1 MTPPSMRPSH
11 SPPASPA
18 YLRLRQAISHKVFG
32 RDTDHAPRLSTIDL
46 VLCALYT
53 GGHVLLEDYPGSGKS
68 YLAECLG
75 RSLLH
80 DAPGHSAAADPD
92 SVHVPLAQ
100 FRRIQCTPD
109 LLPSDLT
116 GYYDMHRTF
125 HPGPVFSTVVL
136 VDEINRTTPRV
147 QSALLEAMAEKQV
160 TVENKSHPL
169 GELFFGIATQ
179 NPLDH
184 LGTFE
189 LPAAQLDRF
198 LFKRTLQPVSDE
210 CEMRIISMDDP
221 RESARLPPFSQTQA
235 HAGSDFHAYP
245 VTVGQVLAERTW
257 INASVTCHPDL
268 VRIMVE
274 IAGALQHRFSGVPVY
289 RTSAR
294 SQKNLFNCLKVVAF
308 AEHLLHGHELTVHP
322 RLLPLIAEDFYLHRL
337 GLPTD
342 FDEFDP
348 REAVYQTVVEI
359 IERAKLSPSAS

>member
-1 MTPPSMRPSH
+1 MNPVH
-11 SPPASPA
+11 SLPANPA
-18 YLRLRQAISHKVFG
+18 YLRIRQSVSQKVFG
-32 RDTDHAPRLSTIDL
+32 RDCDHKPSISTIDL

-75 RSLLH
+75 RCLRH
-80 DAPGHSAAADPD
+80 DDSTGPGEVVSEG
-92 SVHVPLAQ
+92 VHVHLAQ

-116 GYYDMHRTF
+116 GYYDMHRNF

-160 TVENKSHPL
+160 TVENKSHLL
-169 GELFFGIATQ
+169 GDLFFGIATQ

-198 LFKRTLQPVSDE
+198 LFKRTLQPVSEE
-210 CEMRIISMDDP
+210 CEMRIITMDDHL
-221 RESARLPPFSQTQA
+221 ETARLPVSGMMTLA
-235 HAGSDFHAYP
+235 DTRP
-245 VTVGQVLAERTW
+245 VTVGEVLAERTW
-257 INASVTCHPDL
+257 ISNHVPCHPSL
-268 VRIMVE
+268 VKIMVE
-274 IAGALQHRFSGVPVY
+274 IASALQRRFSSVPVY

-308 AEHLLHGHELTVHP
+308 AEHVLHGQELAVHP
-322 RLLPLIAEDFYLHRL
+322 GLLSRISDDFYLHRL
-337 GLPTD
+337 GLPVN
-342 FDEFDP
+342 FDEFNP
-348 REAVYQTVVEI
+348 REAVRQTVVEV
-359 IERAKLSPSAS
+359 IERAKINQSKMYA

>member
-1 MTPPSMRPSH
+1 MRPAH

-18 YLRLRQAISHKVFG
+18 YLRLRQAINHKVFG
-32 RDTDHAPRLSTIDL
+32 RDTDHAPNLSTIDL

-80 DAPGHSAAADPD
+80 DAPGHSAATDPE

-221 RESARLPPFSQTQA
+221 RESARLPAYAQTQA
-235 HAGSDFHAYP
+235 HADVGSDFNAHP
-245 VTVGQVLAERTW
+245 VTVGQVLAERAW
-257 INASVTCHPDL
+257 INASVTCHPNL

-274 IAGALQHRFSGVPVY
+274 IASALQHRFSGVPVY

-294 SQKNLFNCLKVVAF
+294 SQKNLFNCLKVIAY
-308 AEHLLHGHELTVHP
+308 AEHQLHGHELTVHP
-322 RLLPLIAEDFYLHRL
+322 RLLTLIAEDFYLHRL

-342 FDEFDP
+342 FDEFAP
-348 REAVYQTVVEI
+348 REAVHQTVVEV
-359 IERAKLSPSAS
+359 IERAKLTPSAA